1 MRTKRALH
9 VFLAGFDVDSLAG
22 FIAASLGTV
31 RLTVVPEPSAIF
43 VLSIAVFGLAARRRR

>member
-43 VLSIAVFGLAARRRR
+43 VLSIAGFGLAARRRR